1 MDCSFSEMYSY
12 SRTFSEMYSYSRT
25 FSEMY
30 SYSRTFSE
38 MYSYSRTL
46 SGAALVSIRILAN
59 VGPDGTSEKNI
70 IFKFFI

>member
-1 MDCSFSEMYSY
+1 MDCS
-12 SRTFSEMYSYSRT
+12 
-25 FSEMY
+25 
-30 SYSRTFSE
+30 FSE